1 MKNKFFVFNL
11 FILIIY
17 LVLILI
23 EYYFY
28 NSLLFLLGLV
38 TFGIIYIV
46 LVLWFIYRYNKNKEV
61 IRHLFEIIETI
72 IFVLIVLACELQLLI
87 FPENNTLRMILI
99 TIGIIY
105 IIILIILFYRK
116 RK

>member
-1 MKNKFFVFNL
+1 M
-11 FILIIY
+11 
-17 LVLILI
+17 
-23 EYYFY
+23 
-28 NSLLFLLGLV
+28 
-38 TFGIIYIV
+38 
-46 LVLWFIYRYNKNKEV
+46 
-61 IRHLFEIIETI
+61 I

-87 FPENNTLRMILI
+87 FPENSTLRMILI